1 MSERPLGGLSVP
13 APPASPLPVV
23 LIGFGAIGATVWRL
37 LLEAPQSVRLAGL
50 LLRDSPQ
57 RTGPLG
63 SRPGHAAANALGTA
77 GGADLAPL
85 LPAAS
90 GHGGPRALVVE
101 CAGHEAV
108 DSHGVASLEAGCDL
122 LVVSAGALADA
133 KRHERLLAA
142 ARASG
147 RQLIVPAGAI
157 GGLDILGAARLAG
170 LHEVRYRSRKP
181 PAAWMGTPAQ
191 QLIDLAGLTQP
202 VVFYRGSARAAARD
216 YPRNANVA
224 ATLALATLGFEQTQV
239 ELIADP
245 GAGGNFHEIDA
256 HGVTGSISLRIEGL
270 ASPDNPRTSMVTA
283 YSVARAVLER
293 RDTVLI

>member
-1 MSERPLGGLSVP
+1 M
-13 APPASPLPVV
+13 
-23 LIGFGAIGATVWRL
+23 LIGFGAIGATVWRQ
-37 LLEAPQSVRLAGL
+37 LLEAPDRVRLQGL
-50 LLRDSPQ
+50 LLREDRGREDPA
-57 RTGPLG
+57 RAGLVRE
-63 SRPGHAAANALGTA
+63 RPGRAAAVALGIA
-77 GGADLAPL
+77 VGARLAPL
-85 LPAAS
+85 LPAPATP
-90 GHGGPRALVVE
+90 GEPRALVVE

-108 DSHGVASLEAGCDL
+108 DAHGVASLEAGCDL
-122 LVVSAGALADA
+122 MVVSAGALADPQ
-133 KRHERLLAA
+133 RHDRLLAA
-142 ARASG
+142 ARANG

-191 QLIDLAGLTQP
+191 ELVDLAGLAEP
-202 VVFYRGSARAAARD
+202 AVFYRGSARAAARD

-293 RDTVLI
+293 RGALLI